1 MSTNEQPNARDEL
14 SKKITRQKV
23 ASAELSNEIEREK
36 AALALMRE
44 YDVERLGDIKNWQTL
59 LAARLKALWL

>member
-14 SKKITRQKV
+14 SKKITRKKV

-59 LAARLKALWL
+59 LAARLKALGL